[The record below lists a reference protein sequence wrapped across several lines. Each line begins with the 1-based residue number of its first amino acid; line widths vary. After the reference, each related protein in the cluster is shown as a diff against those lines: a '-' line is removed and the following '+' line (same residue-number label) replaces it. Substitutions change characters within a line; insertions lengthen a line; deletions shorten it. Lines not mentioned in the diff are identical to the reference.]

1 MIETIADKRV
11 FEDGVHQVKLYR
23 FASPHT
29 GEMIVAYLPK
39 EKMLF
44 EADMLDIS
52 EGGRVVAGDDTIDLA
67 KQIEKLGL
75 QIDTI
80 IPVHGRIG
88 TMADLGGA
96 VTERVSKR
104 E

>member
-11 FEDGVHQVKLYR
+11 FEDGVHQVELYR

-39 EKMLF
+39 EKILF

>member
-1 MIETIADKRV
+1 
-11 FEDGVHQVKLYR
+11 
-23 FASPHT
+23 
-29 GEMIVAYLPK
+29 
-39 EKMLF
+39 
-44 EADMLDIS
+44 
-52 EGGRVVAGDDTIDLA
+52 LA

-96 VTERVSKR
+96 VMERVSKR